1 MIRIHIFCEGQTEE
15 TFVREVLTEHFNRLE
30 IWLNPIVVQTSK
42 RGRGGAVSYDKIKRQ
57 IEIQCKQD
65 QSAWVTMLLDLYG
78 LPSDFPCMDSSE
90 KDSFKKAKMIF
101 SEIKKDINQSN
112 FIPNL
117 IVHEFEGLLFSD
129 PRAFSKWYDSPEI
142 VEKLEKIRQE
152 FDSPEHINDGRQ
164 TAPSKRILNICAD
177 YNKILHG
184 SLIAL
189 DIGLDQIRQECP
201 FFDYWVKSLET
212 LPSGGKL

>member
-15 TFVREVLTEHFNRLE
+15 TFVRKVLTEHFNRLE
-30 IWLNPIVVQTSK
+30 IWLNPILIQTSK
-42 RGRGGAVSYDKIKRQ
+42 RGKGGAVSYGKIKWQ
-57 IEIQCKQD
+57 IENKCKED

-78 LPSDFPCMDSSE
+78 LPSDFPGMESSE
-90 KDSFKKAKMIF
+90 KDSFKKAKMIL

-129 PRAFSKWYDSPEI
+129 FQAFSNYFESPEI
-142 VEKLEKIRQE
+142 IEKLRKVRQE
-152 FDSPEHINDGRQ
+152 FDSPEHINDGREN
-164 TAPSKRILNICAD
+164 APSKRILKICD
-177 YNKILHG
+177 RYDKILHG

-189 DIGLDQIRQECP
+189 DIGLDQIRRHW
-201 FFDYWVKSLET
+201 YRLV
-212 LPSGGKL
+212 GR